1 MGRGGSAY
9 NKPGCAEVFKALPL
23 ISERWSLTSSRLVL
37 AQPIQRTP
45 NKEGWWSDGTGL

>member
-9 NKPGCAEVFKALPL
+9 NKPGCAEVFKALSL

-37 AQPIQRTP
+37 PQTIQRTP
-45 NKEGWWSDGTGL
+45 NKEGVGSGGTGL